1 MLHPDG
7 LNHLQDER
15 RKRKLRDLDYFKQRL
30 NNIDPRWRN
39 NMYWVFSAAVFREK
53 KDLQR
58 NIDLGYKH
66 GQKDTSKGEARF
78 TLRDPFSVFQ
88 NVANTPAYHKKGK
101 MEMMAR
107 LDNYGPFNIFCTVSC
122 ADTRWKEN
130 IVFVLRERGV
140 GVRCSVDQKQKEM
153 YEVSK

>member
-39 NMYWVFSAAVFREK
+39 NTYWVFSAAVFREK

-66 GQKDTSKGEARF
+66 GLPDSSRGQTVY
-78 TLRDPFSVFQ
+78 TLKDPFSVFQ
-88 NVANTPAYHKKGK
+88 NVTNTPAYHKKGK
-101 MEMMAR
+101 MEMFAR
-107 LDNYGPFNIFCTVSC
+107 LDNFGAFHIFFTVSC
-122 ADTRWKEN
+122 ADRRWKEN
-130 IVFVLRERGV
+130 IIAVLRERDI
-140 GVRCSVDQKQKEM
+140 GVRCLVDQNQKET
-153 YEVSK
+153 YQVGR